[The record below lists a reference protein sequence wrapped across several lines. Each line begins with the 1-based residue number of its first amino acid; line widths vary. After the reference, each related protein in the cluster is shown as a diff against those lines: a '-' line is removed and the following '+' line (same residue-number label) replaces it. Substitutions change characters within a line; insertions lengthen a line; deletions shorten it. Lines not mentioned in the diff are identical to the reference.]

1 MANSFARD
9 LEVIMPTANIQ
20 ASAAGNVMSSIQ
32 QAKAMQN
39 AASAQLQTGW
49 TSEEQNWLAK
59 TLAQGQAPWVAQPV
73 TQGTEWFDA
82 QLNVAPRK
90 NAWWHRERAE
100 QYAKDGEK
108 LIERIAF
115 WSEVPLAGWLVSRLA
130 DELEAVSGKIESELA
145 FR

>member
-1 MANSFARD
+1 
-9 LEVIMPTANIQ
+9 MPTANIQ
-20 ASAAGNVMSSIQ
+20 ASAAGNVMSCIQ

-49 TSEEQNWLAK
+49 TSEEQRA
-59 TLAQGQAPWVAQPV
+59 
-73 TQGTEWFDA
+73 EWFDA

>member
-20 ASAAGNVMSSIQ
+20 ASAAGNVMSCIQ

-49 TSEEQNWLAK
+49 TSEEQRA
-59 TLAQGQAPWVAQPV
+59 
-73 TQGTEWFDA
+73 EWFDA